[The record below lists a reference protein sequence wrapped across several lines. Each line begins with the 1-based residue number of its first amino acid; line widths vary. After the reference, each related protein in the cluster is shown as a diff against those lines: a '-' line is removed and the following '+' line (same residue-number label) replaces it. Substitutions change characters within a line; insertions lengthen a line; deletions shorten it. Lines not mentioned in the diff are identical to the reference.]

1 MGPGLR
7 FETMEHGAEYP
18 DTTPQAIKLVDDEG
32 RSCICVPITQ
42 NGKVV
47 DSQAYVFDQMTNE
60 AVRPSLARQ
69 IVDPIKGSKDL
80 SIASKIIFSRSNTE
94 KMSALLVSHS
104 APDTLRKKR
113 KLVFRRLF
121 ARPSIVVGS
130 PDFRTSFFCFRPRVP
145 ARPPISIF
153 APLSSQPRSLFRRNI
168 TLSAPT
174 FRALKNIMDKTGL
187 LDFLARGSHFNI
199 ASDAERIVF
208 RWLDHARASPGSGS
222 RFYVRSL
229 A

>member
-1 MGPGLR
+1 MCLIQTTNDAPLGHQWLAKSSIHSRARRTSVWPLKSSSPEATPKKWRLFSSLIARLTR
-7 FETMEHGAEYP
+7 FAKRESWSFG
-18 DTTPQAIKLVDDEG
+18 G
-32 RSCICVPITQ
+32 C
-42 NGKVV
+42 
-47 DSQAYVFDQMTNE
+47 
-60 AVRPSLARQ
+60 SLALLSWSDRL
-69 IVDPIKGSKDL
+69 IFERRSSASDRVSLPDL
-80 SIASKIIFSRSNTE
+80 LSLFSR
-94 KMSALLVSHS
+94 L
-104 APDTLRKKR
+104 
-113 KLVFRRLF
+113 
-121 ARPSIVVGS
+121 S
-130 PDFRTSFFCFRPRVP
+130 PPNRGVCSGV
-145 ARPPISIF
+145 
-153 APLSSQPRSLFRRNI
+153 NI

>member
-1 MGPGLR
+1 MLR
-7 FETMEHGAEYP
+7 AAPASACRLHRTA
-18 DTTPQAIKLVDDEG
+18 
-32 RSCICVPITQ
+32 RSSTAKGMCLI
-42 NGKVV
+42 
-47 DSQAYVFDQMTNE
+47 QMTNE

-94 KMSALLVSHS
+94 KMSAFLASLL
-104 APDTLRKKR
+104 P
-113 KLVFRRLF
+113 
-121 ARPSIVVGS
+121 
-130 PDFRTSFFCFRPRVP
+130 
-145 ARPPISIF
+145 
-153 APLSSQPRSLFRRNI
+153 PRSLFRRNI

-208 RWLDHARASPGSGS
+208 RWLDHAQASPGSGS
-222 RFYVRSL
+222 RFYVRPL